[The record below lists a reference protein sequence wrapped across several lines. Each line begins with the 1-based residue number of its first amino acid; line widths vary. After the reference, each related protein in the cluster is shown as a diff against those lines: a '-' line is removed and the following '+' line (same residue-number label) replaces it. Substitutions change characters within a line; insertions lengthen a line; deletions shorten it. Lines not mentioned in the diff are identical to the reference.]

1 MSPGYY
7 KKSLTQKEHGFT
19 LIELII
25 VIVIIGILALIALPK
40 YYANID
46 QAEKSKVYTNLSS
59 IRQVAMAYYAVYG
72 AWPADKVWPITVQ
85 IDGVT
90 VCKMSYPGKSRVNW
104 DYNFGTEYCSSSR
117 GGYGFRAAKY
127 PSWSC
132 HYTLCVDNSAYQT
145 CTP

>member
-1 MSPGYY
+1 MSLAPY
-7 KKSLTQKEHGFT
+7 KKHPAQKEHGFT

-25 VIVIIGILALIALPK
+25 VIVIIGILAFIALPK
-40 YYANID
+40 YYANKD
-46 QAEKSKVYTNLSS
+46 QAEKSRIYASLNS
-59 IRQVAMAYYAVYG
+59 IREAALAYYAVYG

-90 VCKMSYPGKSRVNW
+90 VYRMQRPESSRVNW
-104 DYNFGTEYCSSSR
+104 DFNFGTEFCGTR
-117 GGYGFRAAKY
+117 GGYGFRASKY

-132 HYTLCVDNSAYQT
+132 HYTLCVDNSTYQT